1 MNRLAHTRGGCTSCW
16 WRRNYYRADLVVLD
30 DVYRPM
36 DEAYSDNV
44 RQKVSEWFFSEV
56 LPRLR
61 PGGKVVGI
69 GTHFHH

>member
-1 MNRLAHTRGGCTSCW
+1 
-16 WRRNYYRADLVVLD
+16 
-30 DVYRPM
+30 M
-36 DEAYSDNV
+36 DEGYSDNV